1 MKKLFT
7 LISALLFFLIVEGQP
22 KKPLEI
28 EVFRL
33 GEAHSMEFTSNR
45 FNAININSD
54 GVVWAGTIYEGLYRL
69 DTKSTDPNNNWKKST
84 VAPNLFINDIKADRF
99 GGIWVA
105 QSGNKSPGGSH
116 IEGGVNHIPDA
127 RRDSTVFYSMSGTQ
141 TEGYLYSRNVISL
154 VITDSNRTFPT
165 GNVGSLIF
173 AAQGKSKSG
182 GDIIRGGLNM
192 SPFGTIYTPKFTR
205 IAGRPFV
212 PIAGFSSYE
221 PSGWDWRR
229 LSPASQDQLSRPY
242 AECSGGNSTNE
253 IWVAVRDN
261 YDMTE
266 IVRYSPDGQPKGKE
280 ASYNQT
286 NSPLSQ
292 FSQPR
297 AILFD
302 SEGNKWLTTRYDGLM
317 VLQAGS
323 WTQKKLKNLL
333 PEGGPIIEFNR
344 NAIAE
349 DEWGN
354 VYFGTNAG
362 LVVYKRFAN
371 FQQLGPTN
379 DLSYEL
385 YTTEDGLPGN
395 NITGLAYDKINGKIL
410 ITVDG
415 GGVAFV
421 NVKPDHIEGMVLDVY
436 TDIIKK
442 DATPTPGFKTIP
454 ISDRATVKLFDN
466 LEEVESIKPDNNGFF
481 QFSKEKEGKS
491 YRVEVEFTN
500 RDWKTMK
507 YIYTDVRS
515 RSKVPPSYFP
525 DSLIRELKLFK
536 DSMETRYYN
545 YKVLSIIP
553 VTSKFKGFY
562 VNNYNDPFNQFFDAS
577 GIKEDHAKKVYNLGI
592 YLANL
597 KTVYDLGGN
606 ATELAIEGM
615 DNGWAVLKVLK
626 GMYDFSKK
634 LKEWEKL
641 DNHPTSIEVQEAQI
655 KMALLSIQTLRDMF
669 LYMLD
674 FSSKLLTLSPEVQPL
689 AQAAYDGVNGAF
701 DFVIELINKK
711 VAFKFGN
718 VNDVMENIIDLYS
731 KIISTEIGGFCYRT
745 VYARGIHSQFV
756 PLASA
761 GSVESKS
768 DLTYT
773 AANGALVSP
782 YGESLLKQGKE
793 SLDSYKQIVADLNT
807 LAKWSDRVDQLAQLT
822 MALGA
827 IPIGAPLA
835 VIAVGVS
842 KTAKITQF
850 GALGSAM
857 AVDYLGVIPQISL
870 SKKTLNKS
878 GINGLEASYLE
889 RREKRS
895 IRRDP
900 LPPSQH
906 QPVKLRESKNKYNEM
921 LTAFQATIGASGFTN
936 EDYLNSINN
945 LMEADSIYMR
955 ETRLAFKNLM
965 ASADSAIVYI
975 PEFGNLIDNMM
986 DSFVNK
992 QSNYKYALFL
1002 NQYAVLNDLD
1012 NKANY
1017 LPAFDSTA
1025 NELKILN
1032 DSTYNKFVRIIDLIN
1047 QNGIG
1052 APAYLSQTDYVLDHE
1067 FVPGTPGTFTNTY
1080 TNYGAEEM
1088 RKVSFKIN
1096 EPTEGFNITSPD
1108 SIYVGNIAPGASVQV
1123 SFNFSSPSLT
1133 DTITIGRYE
1142 IDIKA
1147 DNGKYSNTTGS
1158 LMIIQQGALPVT
1170 LINFEAKCSGS
1181 NTELSWETV
1190 LESNSSHFEIE
1201 KSMNGADW
1209 IVLGKLT
1216 SAGNSSIRSRY
1227 KLVDQLS
1234 KNSFYSLKQVDK
1246 DGKFTYSNILRSKC
1260 GIERPMISV
1269 YPIPAK
1275 NILNVAINVSEN
1287 STAQVLLIDLT
1298 GRVVQRFNS
1307 NLKNGINH
1315 LQLNLK
1321 GMAAGQYILSV
1332 KGSKIS
1338 KTQKVTIGL

>member
-7 LISALLFFLIVEGQP
+7 LIPALLFFFFVEGQP

-28 EVFRL
+28 EVFRQ
-33 GEAHSMEFTSNR
+33 GEEHSMEFTSNR
-45 FNAININSD
+45 FNAINISKD

-69 DTKSTDPNNNWKKST
+69 DTKSTNPNNNWTKST

-105 QSGNKSPGGSH
+105 QSGNRSPGGSH

-127 RRDSTVFYSMSGTQ
+127 SRDSTVFYSMSGTQ

-173 AAQGKSKSG
+173 AAQGISKSG

-192 SPFGTIYTPKFTR
+192 SPFGTIYTSKFTR
-205 IAGRPFV
+205 IAGRPFT
-212 PIAGFSSYE
+212 PIVGFSSNE

-242 AECSGGNSTNE
+242 AECSGGSSTSE

-292 FSQPR
+292 YSQPR

-317 VLQAGS
+317 VLQAGK
-323 WTQKKLKNLL
+323 WTQMKLRDLL
-333 PEGGPIIEFNR
+333 PAGSVFNR

-354 VYFGTNAG
+354 VYFGTDAG

-410 ITVDG
+410 ITIDG

-442 DATPTPGFKTIP
+442 DATPSPGFKTIP

-466 LEEVESIKPDNNGFF
+466 WEEVESIKPDNNGFF
-481 QFSKEKEGKS
+481 QFSKEEQGKS

-507 YIYTDVRS
+507 YVYTDVKS

-525 DSLIRELKLFK
+525 DSLMGELKLFK

-597 KTVYDLGGN
+597 KSVYDLGGN

-641 DNHPTSIEVQEAQI
+641 DNHPTSIEMQEAQI

-745 VYARGIHSQFV
+745 VYARGIHSQIV

-773 AANGALVSP
+773 AVNGALVSP

-822 MALGA
+822 MTLGA

-835 VIAVGVS
+835 VIAVGVA

-857 AVDYLGVIPQISL
+857 AVDYLGVIPQIFL
-870 SKKTLNKS
+870 SKKTLDKS

-889 RREKRS
+889 RREKGS

-900 LPPSQH
+900 INPSQQ
-906 QPVKLRESKNKYNEM
+906 QPVKLLESKNKYNEK
-921 LTAFQATIGASGFTN
+921 LTAFQATIGASSFN
-936 EDYLNSINN
+936 SVDYLNSIND
-945 LMEADSIYMR
+945 LMKADSIYMR
-955 ETRLAFKNLM
+955 ESRVAFENLI
-965 ASADSAIVYI
+965 ASVDSAIVYI

-1002 NQYAVLNDLD
+1002 NQYAVLNDMD

-1032 DSTYNKFVRIIDLIN
+1032 DSIYNNVVKIIDLIN
-1047 QNGIG
+1047 SNNIG
-1052 APAYLSQTDYVLDHE
+1052 APAYLTQTDYVLEHE
-1067 FVPGTPGTFTNTY
+1067 FDPGTSGSFTNTY
-1080 TNYGAEEM
+1080 TNYGTDEM

-1096 EPTEGFNITSPD
+1096 QPSEGFNITSAD
-1108 SIYVGNIAPGASVQV
+1108 SIYIGNIAPGASVQV
-1123 SFNFSSPSLT
+1123 SFNFSSPSHT
-1133 DTITIGRYE
+1133 DSITIGRYE

-1147 DNGKYSNTTGS
+1147 DNGKYRNTTGN
-1158 LMIIQQGALPVT
+1158 LMIIQQSALPVT
-1170 LINFEAKCSGS
+1170 LVSFKVNCSGS
-1181 NTELSWETV
+1181 NTELTWETAS
-1190 LESNSSHFEIE
+1190 ESNSSHFEIE
-1201 KSMNGADW
+1201 KSMNGVDW
-1209 IVLGKLT
+1209 IVLGRVT
-1216 SAGNSSIRSRY
+1216 AAGNSSIRRLY
-1227 KLVDQLS
+1227 KLVDQSS
-1234 KNSFYSLKQVDK
+1234 KNSFYRLKQMDK
-1246 DGKFTYSNILRSKC
+1246 DGQFTYSNVLGSRC
-1260 GIERPMISV
+1260 GIEYPMISV
-1269 YPIPAK
+1269 YPIPAT
-1275 NILNVAINVSEN
+1275 NILNVAINASEN
-1287 STAQVLLIDLT
+1287 STAKVLLVDLT
-1298 GRVVQRFNS
+1298 GRVIQRFNT

-1315 LQLNLK
+1315 LQLNVEGL
-1321 GMAAGQYILSV
+1321 AAGQYLLNI

-1338 KTQKVTIGL
+1338 KTQKVTIGR